1 MKKLKEF
8 KPVLNLLKEDKKKFI
23 FYCILLLLVESTSVF
38 SGYLNG
44 RAVESISKLDIYNSL
59 LYLLIYFVYS
69 VLFTGILMIVSS
81 NGLVKLES
89 KLSRRIGYE
98 TYKKTLMLPSY
109 AYEKMSTGEI
119 INRITTDADAL
130 SFTFRKLI
138 SAFGEIFAAFI
149 LLFYIFHGLLELR
162 Y

>member
-89 KLSRRIGYE
+89 KLSI
-98 TYKKTLMLPSY
+98 
-109 AYEKMSTGEI
+109 
-119 INRITTDADAL
+119 
-130 SFTFRKLI
+130 RK
-138 SAFGEIFAAFI
+138 
-149 LLFYIFHGLLELR
+149 H
-162 Y
+162 